1 MKLQGA
7 LVLKGEFTIRHFRDG
22 KLLSEEVLDNTV
34 TNVGKADIAGLING
48 NRTDLFKWLALG
60 DTSTA
65 AAATNTA
72 SALSEITSGGLGRA
86 AATPTQVTT
95 TLSSD
100 TAQAVKTFSATAT
113 KTVRGVGLFDT
124 STASGG
130 TMASRV
136 TFSDKNMESGDTL
149 QITHKMKVA

>member
-7 LVLKGEFTIRHFRDG
+7 ILLKGEFTIRHFRDG
-22 KLLSEEVLDNTV
+22 KLLSKEVLDNTI
-34 TNVGKADIAGLING
+34 TNVGIADIAGLINA
-48 NRTDLFKWLALG
+48 NRSDQFKWLALG

-65 AAATNTA
+65 AATTDTA
-72 SALSEITSGGLGRA
+72 SALSEITTAGLGRA

-100 TAQAVKTFSATAT
+100 TAQCVKTFAATAT

-136 TFSDKNMESGDTL
+136 TFSAKNMENGDTL